1 MSVIFSSPTTSV
13 STDHLMMPAA
23 KLPPHLP
30 VVAVVIP
37 AYRASASIKQV
48 LEGIPLWVAHIIVI
62 DDASPDNTV
71 EVLSWLT
78 DSRLHLVRHE
88 VNQGVGGAVLS
99 GYEQASALG
108 AEIIVKM
115 DSDGQ
120 MNPAWLP
127 ALIEPLQRGE
137 ADYVKG
143 NRFLHVR
150 ELTQMPLLRRI
161 GNLGLSFLTKAA
173 SGQWHIFDPTNGYT
187 AINAALVPLL
197 NHERIH
203 RRYFFESSMLLE
215 LGWHRAVVR
224 DVYIPARY
232 GAEKSSLSEWQA
244 LHTFPWLLL
253 RGLVRRIIFQ
263 YFLRD
268 FTTVSLFL
276 LIGNLALWFGLGW
289 GGYHWYL
296 SGKQGVVASTG
307 TVMIAVLPII
317 LGFQLLLQ
325 ALATDIQSVPREPI
339 HRTQHW
345 ITTTAPATHTTTG
358 NR

>member
-1 MSVIFSSPTTSV
+1 MLVNQPLMVKAGPPT
-13 STDHLMMPAA
+13 A
-23 KLPPHLP
+23 LP
-30 VVAVVIP
+30 VIAVVIP
-37 AYRASASIKQV
+37 AYRASAAIKQV
-48 LEGIPLWVAHIIVI
+48 LAEIPAWVAHIIVV
-62 DDASPDNTV
+62 DDASPDDTA
-71 EVLSWLT
+71 EVVRWLT
-78 DSRLHLVRHE
+78 DPRLHLVRHE

-99 GYEQASALG
+99 GYEQACALG

-143 NRFLHVR
+143 NRFLHMR

-187 AINAALVPLL
+187 AMPAALVPLL
-197 NHERIH
+197 NRDRIH

-232 GAEKSSLSEWQA
+232 GAEQSSLSEWDA
-244 LHTFPWLLL
+244 LVTFPGLLL
-253 RGLVRRIIFQ
+253 RGLLRRIIVQ

-296 SGKQGVVASTG
+296 SSQQGVVASTG

-325 ALATDIQSVPREPI
+325 ALAIDIQDVPREPI
-339 HRTQHW
+339 HRSQQSLSVA
-345 ITTTAPATHTTTG
+345 APGASSAMMG
-358 NR
+358 P